1 MGARTFDAKQL
12 SAMGGISL
20 DSFATWLGCC
30 LRLQR
35 TAIESTQTLLAP
47 LVLQM
52 VSSRGSTLTA
62 EFQPGAGWDPACEEE
77 ALLMQQES
85 RLPRSTGSLIR
96 LCISEAVSLLEL
108 NDPSH
113 FNALSMEMASDMQA
127 AVMWLASQEEGAFKS
142 LVVQGAG
149 DHFCPGGN
157 MHRMKRAD
165 ARSAPSLA
173 AVARGSIDL
182 FDGFCQLRAL
192 PVPVTCAVHGA
203 VLGGGLAVCLLTD
216 HVTCDNAATF
226 QVACLVL

>member
-1 MGARTFDAKQL
+1 
-12 SAMGGISL
+12 
-20 DSFATWLGCC
+20 
-30 LRLQR
+30 
-35 TAIESTQTLLAP
+35 
-47 LVLQM
+47 
-52 VSSRGSTLTA
+52 
-62 EFQPGAGWDPACEEE
+62 
-77 ALLMQQES
+77 MQQES

-108 NDPSH
+108 NDPSR

-142 LVVQGAG
+142 LVIQGAG

-226 QVACLVL
+226 QARAVCSKSRLAPRSHSLSHTSLTTGTSPCRWVNSHVECTPLGCSPKRLQTPLARMWPQICI